1 MYTFPKKERLSSKK
15 NIHPLFE
22 SGSTFFSHPFKIY
35 YRFSDVEERKACA
48 AVLFSVGKKQFK
60 HAVDRNRIKRICKES
75 YRLNK
80 NLLTEKLK
88 EESLQIDIAFVFVA
102 KSIPD
107 YHDLEFKM
115 QKTINQLI
123 TIVQKQKNQE

>member
-15 NIHPLFE
+15 DIHPLFE

-35 YRFSDVEERKACA
+35 YHFYDAEEGKPCA

-60 HAVDRNRIKRICKES
+60 LAVDRNRIKRICKEA

-80 NLLTEKLK
+80 DVLTDKLK
-88 EESLQIDIAFVFVA
+88 EEILKIDVAFVFVA

-107 YHDLEFKM
+107 YQDLEPKM
-115 QKTINQLI
+115 QKAINQLI
-123 TIVQKQKNQE
+123 TTVQKHKNLE